1 MPQNP
6 TDKDDPME
14 RAPSAGESTET
25 RGPLPISPTLHGRP
39 NGSHDVQKREGA
51 VAAREGT
58 ASRREVAAAAREGAV
73 GQREE
78 TSALREDAIRAREEA
93 QQARA
98 ALEQLNAEI
107 REVNERLVVAT
118 LHAQTMAEDAER
130 ANRLKD
136 EFLAT
141 VSHELRTP
149 LNAVLGWA
157 RMLGST
163 QLPPDRA
170 KQGAATIERNAA
182 ALVRIIDDLLDVSR
196 TIAGNFHLEAQPLDL
211 AAVVQTALESVR
223 PSAVSKNLQLTF
235 FSSIRPTDAVRG
247 DAGRLEQVVSNL
259 LTNAIKFTPEGG
271 RVDVFVEASRE
282 YVEIRVVDSGE
293 GISPQFLPHV
303 FDRFRQADGATTRR
317 HAGLGLGLAIVRQ
330 LVELH
335 AGTVHVESEGEGR
348 GATFRVRLPVASAMA
363 TSNEVPDSL
372 NVAADEARAGAPLGS
387 PDSSPLENLRI
398 VIVDDDADGRTL
410 TSLILTEAGA
420 TVRSAASVREAL
432 QVLESDHADA
442 LVSDIGLPDED
453 GYSLI
458 RTIRRREAE
467 HGGFLPALA
476 LTGYAQAED
485 RARSL
490 AEGFQAYISKPVEP
504 RNLTDAIAAITHRAR
519 DNA

>member
-6 TDKDDPME
+6 TNRDDAME
-14 RAPSAGESTET
+14 RAQPAGESVET
-25 RGPLPISPTLHGRP
+25 PLATAPNADGPRDQA
-39 NGSHDVQKREGA
+39 HDVRRREGA

-58 ASRREVAAAAREGAV
+58 ATRREAVAGAREEAV

-98 ALEQLNAEI
+98 ALEQLNTEI

-118 LHAQTMAEDAER
+118 LHAQTMADDAER

-157 RMLGST
+157 RMLGSM

-170 KQGAATIERNAA
+170 KEGAATIERNAA

-196 TIAGNFHLEAQPLDL
+196 TLAGNFHLEAQLVDL
-211 AAVVQTALESVR
+211 AAVVHTAVESVR
-223 PSAVSKNLQLTF
+223 PLAVIKNLQLTLT
-235 FSSIRPTDAVRG
+235 SSTRPDDAIRG
-247 DAGRLEQVVSNL
+247 DAGRLEQVMSNL

-271 RVDVFVEASRE
+271 RVEVFVEGSKDS
-282 YVEIRVVDSGE
+282 VEVRVVDSGQ

-335 AGTVHVESEGEGR
+335 GGTVYAESEGEGH
-348 GATFRVRLPVASAMA
+348 GATFRVRLPIATAGA
-363 TSNEVPDSL
+363 TSTETVADKTAITAPVPSAASSL
-372 NVAADEARAGAPLGS
+372 
-387 PDSSPLENLRI
+387 LENLRI
-398 VIVDDDADGRTL
+398 IVVDDDTDGRTL
-410 TSLILTEAGA
+410 TSLVLTQAGA
-420 TVRSAASVREAL
+420 TVRSVATVREAL
-432 QVLESDHADA
+432 QALESDHADA

-458 RTIRRREAE
+458 RAIRRREVE

-476 LTGYAQAED
+476 LTGYARPED
-485 RARSL
+485 RTRSL
-490 AEGFQAYISKPVEP
+490 TEGFQAYIPKPVEP
-504 RNLTDAIAAITHRAR
+504 ENLTATIAIMIHRLR
-519 DNA
+519 DNT

>member
-6 TDKDDPME
+6 ADKDDAME
-14 RAPSAGESTET
+14 RARSTGESRET
-25 RGPLPISPTLHGRP
+25 PPPAARAPREGLR
-39 NGSHDVQKREGA
+39 NESHDVEKREGA

-58 ASRREVAAAAREGAV
+58 ATRREVAAGAREEAV

-78 TSALREDAIRAREEA
+78 TSGLREDAIRAREEA

-98 ALEQLNAEI
+98 ALEQLNVEL

-118 LHAQTMAEDAER
+118 MHAQTMAEEAER

-149 LNAVLGWA
+149 LSAVLGWA
-157 RMLGST
+157 RILRSVP
-163 QLPPDRA
+163 LPPDRA
-170 KQGAATIERNAA
+170 KDGAATIERNAA

-196 TIAGNFHLEAQPLDL
+196 TIAGNFYLVAQPVDL
-211 AAVVQTALESVR
+211 VAVVHTALESVR
-223 PSAVSKNLQLTF
+223 SLAGNKNLQVTF
-235 FSSIRPTDAVRG
+235 YSSMRPGDVVRG
-247 DAGRLEQVVSNL
+247 DAGRLVQVFSNV
-259 LTNAIKFTPEGG
+259 LTNAIKFTPAEGQ
-271 RVDVFVEASRE
+271 VDVFIEGFGE
-282 YVEIRVVDSGE
+282 YAEVRVVDSGE
-293 GISPQFLPHV
+293 GISPEFLPHV

-335 AGTVHVESEGEGR
+335 GGTVHAESEGEGH
-348 GATFRVRLPVASAMA
+348 GATFRVRLPITTATA
-363 TSNEVPDSL
+363 TSKETVVADAAAITPPLAVPGSSL
-372 NVAADEARAGAPLGS
+372 LKH
-387 PDSSPLENLRI
+387 LRI
-398 VIVDDDADGRTL
+398 VVVDDDADARTL
-410 TSLILTEAGA
+410 TSLILTQAGA
-420 TVRSAASVREAL
+420 TVRSVATVRDAL
-432 QVLESDHADA
+432 RVLESDHVDA

-458 RTIRRREAE
+458 REIRHRESE

-476 LTGYAQAED
+476 LTGYARAED

-504 RNLTDAIAAITHRAR
+504 EHLTAAVAAMTHPLR
-519 DNA
+519 DRT

>member
-1 MPQNP
+1 
-6 TDKDDPME
+6 
-14 RAPSAGESTET
+14 
-25 RGPLPISPTLHGRP
+25 
-39 NGSHDVQKREGA
+39 
-51 VAAREGT
+51 
-58 ASRREVAAAAREGAV
+58 
-73 GQREE
+73 
-78 TSALREDAIRAREEA
+78 
-93 QQARA
+93 
-98 ALEQLNAEI
+98 
-107 REVNERLVVAT
+107 LVVAT

-157 RMLGST
+157 RILGST

-196 TIAGNFHLEAQPLDL
+196 TIAGNFHLEAQPQDL
-211 AAVVQTALESVR
+211 AAVVHTALESVR

-235 FSSIRPTDAVRG
+235 FSSIRPADAVRG

-271 RVDVFVEASRE
+271 RVDVFVEASKE
-282 YVEIRVVDSGE
+282 YVEVRIVDSGE
-293 GISPQFLPHV
+293 GISPKFLPYV

-335 AGTVHVESEGEGR
+335 GGTVHAESEGEGH
-348 GATFRVRLPVASAMA
+348 GATFRVRLPIANAAA
-363 TSNEVPDSL
+363 TSEGTVVHAAAAVTASL
-372 NVAADEARAGAPLGS
+372 ALPASCL
-387 PDSSPLENLRI
+387 LENLRI
-398 VIVDDDADGRTL
+398 VVVDDDADGRTL
-410 TSLILTEAGA
+410 TALVLTQAGA
-420 TVRSAASVREAL
+420 TVRSVASVRDAL
-432 QVLESDHADA
+432 RELETDDVDA

-453 GYSLI
+453 GYSLKRAI
-458 RTIRRREAE
+458 RHPEAE
-467 HGGFLPALA
+467 HGGCLPALA
-476 LTGYAQAED
+476 LTGYARPDD

-490 AEGFQAYISKPVEP
+490 AEGFQAYMSKPVEP
-504 RNLTDAIAAITHRAR
+504 EKLTAAVAAITHRLR
-519 DNA
+519 DNT

>member
-1 MPQNP
+1 
-6 TDKDDPME
+6 
-14 RAPSAGESTET
+14 
-25 RGPLPISPTLHGRP
+25 
-39 NGSHDVQKREGA
+39 
-51 VAAREGT
+51 
-58 ASRREVAAAAREGAV
+58 
-73 GQREE
+73 
-78 TSALREDAIRAREEA
+78 
-93 QQARA
+93 
-98 ALEQLNAEI
+98 LEQLNAEI
-107 REVNERLVVAT
+107 REVNERLVVTT

-157 RMLGST
+157 RILGST

-196 TIAGNFHLEAQPLDL
+196 TIAGNFHLEAQPQDL
-211 AAVVQTALESVR
+211 AAVVHTALESVR

-235 FSSIRPTDAVRG
+235 FSSIRPADAVRG

-271 RVDVFVEASRE
+271 RVDVFVEASKE
-282 YVEIRVVDSGE
+282 YVEVRIVDSGE
-293 GISPQFLPHV
+293 GISPKFLPYV

-335 AGTVHVESEGEGR
+335 GGTVHAESEGEGH
-348 GATFRVRLPVASAMA
+348 GATFRVRLPIANAAA
-363 TSNEVPDSL
+363 TSEGTVVHAAAAVTASL
-372 NVAADEARAGAPLGS
+372 ALPASCL
-387 PDSSPLENLRI
+387 LENLRI
-398 VIVDDDADGRTL
+398 VVVDDDADGRTL
-410 TSLILTEAGA
+410 TALVLTQAGA
-420 TVRSAASVREAL
+420 TVRSVASVRDAL
-432 QVLESDHADA
+432 RELETDDVDA

-458 RTIRRREAE
+458 RAIRHREAE
-467 HGGFLPALA
+467 HGGCLPALA
-476 LTGYAQAED
+476 LTGYARPDD

-490 AEGFQAYISKPVEP
+490 AEGFQAYMSKPVEP
-504 RNLTDAIAAITHRAR
+504 EKLTAAVAAITHRLR
-519 DNA
+519 DNT

>member
-6 TDKDDPME
+6 TNRDDAME
-14 RAPSAGESTET
+14 RAQPAGESVET
-25 RGPLPISPTLHGRP
+25 PLATALNADGPRDQ
-39 NGSHDVQKREGA
+39 SHDVNRREGA

-58 ASRREVAAAAREGAV
+58 ATRREAVAGAREEAV

-118 LHAQTMAEDAER
+118 LHAQTMADDAER

-157 RMLGST
+157 RMLGSM

-170 KQGAATIERNAA
+170 KEGAATIERNAA

-196 TIAGNFHLEAQPLDL
+196 TLAGNFHLEAQLVDL
-211 AAVVQTALESVR
+211 AAVVHTAVESVR
-223 PSAVSKNLQLTF
+223 PVAVSKNLQLTL
-235 FSSIRPTDAVRG
+235 SSSMRPDDAIRG
-247 DAGRLEQVVSNL
+247 DAGRLEQVISNL

-271 RVDVFVEASRE
+271 RVDVFVEGSKD
-282 YVEIRVVDSGE
+282 YVEVRVVDSGQ

-335 AGTVHVESEGEGR
+335 GGTVHAESEGEGH
-348 GATFRVRLPVASAMA
+348 GATFRVRLPIATAVA
-363 TSNEVPDSL
+363 TSTETVADKTAITAPVPSAASSL
-372 NVAADEARAGAPLGS
+372 
-387 PDSSPLENLRI
+387 LENLRI
-398 VIVDDDADGRTL
+398 IVVDDDADGRTL
-410 TSLILTEAGA
+410 TSLVLTQAGA
-420 TVRSAASVREAL
+420 TVRSVATVREAL
-432 QVLESDHADA
+432 QALESDHADA

-458 RTIRRREAE
+458 RAIRRREVE

-476 LTGYAQAED
+476 LTGYARPED
-485 RARSL
+485 RTRSL
-490 AEGFQAYISKPVEP
+490 TEGFQAYISKPVEP
-504 RNLTDAIAAITHRAR
+504 ENLTAAIAIMIHQVR
-519 DNA
+519 DNT

>member
-6 TDKDDPME
+6 TDKKRAME
-14 RAPSAGESTET
+14 RAPSAGESIET
-25 RGPLPISPTLHGRP
+25 PRPAATAPKVEGPRHESR
-39 NGSHDVQKREGA
+39 DVEKREGA

-58 ASRREVAAAAREGAV
+58 ATRREVAAGAREEAV
-73 GQREE
+73 GEREE

-107 REVNERLVVAT
+107 REANERLVVAT
-118 LHAQTMAEDAER
+118 LHAQAMAEDAER

-157 RMLGST
+157 RMLGSMP
-163 QLPPDRA
+163 LPPHRA
-170 KQGAATIERNAA
+170 KEGAATIERNAA

-196 TIAGNFHLEAQPLDL
+196 AIAGNFHLEARPVDL
-211 AAVVQTALESVR
+211 AAVVHTAVESVR
-223 PSAVSKNLQLTF
+223 PLTGNKNLQLT
-235 FSSIRPTDAVRG
+235 SSSRMRPGDTVRG
-247 DAGRLEQVVSNL
+247 DAGRLEQVFSNL
-259 LTNAIKFTPEGG
+259 LTNAVKFTPDGG
-271 RVDVFVEASRE
+271 RVDVFVEPSSE
-282 YVEIRVVDSGE
+282 YVEVRVVDSGE

-335 AGTVHVESEGEGR
+335 GGSVHAESEGEGH
-348 GATFRVRLPVASAMA
+348 GATFRVRLPIANAAA
-363 TSNEVPDSL
+363 TSEKTVVPAAAEVT
-372 NVAADEARAGAPLGS
+372 APLALPAS
-387 PDSSPLENLRI
+387 CLLKNLRI
-398 VIVDDDADGRTL
+398 VVVDDDADGRTL
-410 TSLILTEAGA
+410 TSLVLTQAGA
-420 TVRSAASVREAL
+420 TVRSVATVRDAL
-432 QVLESDHADA
+432 RELESDRVDA

-458 RTIRRREAE
+458 RAIRHREAE

-476 LTGYAQAED
+476 LTGYARPED

-504 RNLTDAIAAITHRAR
+504 ENLTAAVAAITHPLRG
-519 DNA
+519 NT